1 LLTSCTV
8 SKVSGTKYV
17 DMIFNSFGL
26 VTSRDVVQTKKVWK
40 RTQKLGIFKQLQT
53 DFKGVFNKVM
63 KNVWERRSHAF
74 PPHYTP
80 GYKGIDIYVVM
91 RFSHCA
97 IFEKESGFILP
108 SCCSSN
114 CLLNISK
121 ILQSFSSILL
131 TIKSTTC
138 KCCVIKNS

>member
-1 LLTSCTV
+1 
-8 SKVSGTKYV
+8 
-17 DMIFNSFGL
+17 MIFNSFGL

-97 IFEKESGFILP
+97 IFEKESGFIL
-108 SCCSSN
+108 
-114 CLLNISK
+114 LL
-121 ILQSFSSILL
+121 LQLKLL
-131 TIKSTTC
+131 AQYLKDTAKFLFYFIDYQ
-138 KCCVIKNS
+138 INNL